1 MTTTGAATGRPVSFD
16 VWSSGGKS
24 GVGTAYTYD
33 QAAGDLPAPSRVWFT
48 LTGGAITD
56 LLYPTVGRAN
66 ARELS
71 LLVAGPQGVRREADQ
86 QNPLPVSVEYLD
98 LQALA
103 YRLTTKDPGGAW
115 QATKDVVTDP
125 AADSL
130 ITRWT
135 FTSAD
140 AAHGAYAYFVPHLGG
155 SGAGDQLAVRDGAVV
170 AWDERAGVYAV
181 LLADPPPARA
191 SVGFLLTSDG
201 LKDLQDGRLDWTFD
215 HLPRPN
221 YGAATLALL
230 TGQPTTLVVGFGNS
244 EAAARAA
251 AQATLGRGFDAV
263 AQDYIA
269 GWRRYLSGLKAPAS
283 PDPLY
288 WVSAMVLKAHE
299 DKTYHGAGVAS
310 LSIPWGYCQPDDDPN
325 EQGYRYVWPRD
336 LYHVAQAFIALGDLE
351 SARTTLAYLD
361 EVLQKDDGSFPQNA
375 FLDGAHRWG
384 SLQMDEVADP
394 ILLAWA
400 LGAEGR
406 YESLVKPAAAFIAA
420 NGPVT
425 PQERW
430 EEAGGYSPHAIAAQ
444 IAALVAAADMAGRA
458 GDAAAAGEWLSRAD
472 LLNQRLEH
480 WTFTTTGTLGDGSYF
495 LRLTPNGEPEEPAD
509 IDIANGGGRH
519 RVQEIVDV
527 STLELV
533 RLGVRAPDAP
543 SILGSL
549 PEIDAAL
556 REVTPNGPGWHRY
569 NFDGYGEPRPG
580 ECSPGQGRLWPIFNG
595 ERGHYALAASQVDG
609 ARAMLEI
616 MEKFANDGLMLP
628 EQVFADTGEGTGSAT
643 PLAWAHAEYILLA
656 RSLQEGQVLDQPGIV
671 AERYAKRP

>member
-310 LSIPWGYCQPDDDPN
+310 LSFPGGIASRTTTRMSRAIAMCGRATCITSPRPSSPWATLRARGRRWPTSTRYCRKMT
-325 EQGYRYVWPRD
+325 GASRKTLFWT
-336 LYHVAQAFIALGDLE
+336 
-351 SARTTLAYLD
+351 ARTAGDRSRWMKWPTRFCWP
-361 EVLQKDDGSFPQNA
+361 G
-375 FLDGAHRWG
+375 RWG
-384 SLQMDEVADP
+384 Q
-394 ILLAWA
+394 
-400 LGAEGR
+400 R
-406 YESLVKPAAAFIAA
+406 AATK
-420 NGPVT
+420 V
-425 PQERW
+425 
-430 EEAGGYSPHAIAAQ
+430 
-444 IAALVAAADMAGRA
+444 
-458 GDAAAAGEWLSRAD
+458 
-472 LLNQRLEH
+472 
-480 WTFTTTGTLGDGSYF
+480 
-495 LRLTPNGEPEEPAD
+495 
-509 IDIANGGGRH
+509 
-519 RVQEIVDV
+519 
-527 STLELV
+527 
-533 RLGVRAPDAP
+533 
-543 SILGSL
+543 
-549 PEIDAAL
+549 
-556 REVTPNGPGWHRY
+556 
-569 NFDGYGEPRPG
+569 
-580 ECSPGQGRLWPIFNG
+580 
-595 ERGHYALAASQVDG
+595 
-609 ARAMLEI
+609 
-616 MEKFANDGLMLP
+616 
-628 EQVFADTGEGTGSAT
+628 
-643 PLAWAHAEYILLA
+643 
-656 RSLQEGQVLDQPGIV
+656 
-671 AERYAKRP
+671 